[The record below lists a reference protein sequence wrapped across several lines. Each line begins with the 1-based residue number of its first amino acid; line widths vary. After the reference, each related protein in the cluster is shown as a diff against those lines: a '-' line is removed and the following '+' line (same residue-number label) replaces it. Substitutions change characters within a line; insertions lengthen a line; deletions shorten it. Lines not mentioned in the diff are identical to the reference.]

1 MAPTACLTKHLY
13 EKTEVELSFQ
23 CAALAGDAKEA
34 VYWLLELCES
44 GWLAEAWQQLW
55 MAYYDFYAAHNPQFE
70 GELLELM
77 QLRGKRGQL
86 RMIPLLHGASALI
99 GRRRSIA
106 AWLLREGVLARVDKL
121 RKNSAEA
128 APPVVSIS
136 LGGDG
141 GAAIESADESEAE
154 AEAEA
159 KANNR
164 LLERLLTDPVEAAD
178 ALAEIGLEYSKLE
191 NQKLWEIYEGLVDHC
206 DGETQRATWDA
217 VPASKLHIVCALL
230 VFVNEELSIVNN
242 ESKTNSVGVDLTA
255 ACADR
260 ELVSAA
266 LDLLKKT
273 KSTPPRDHLLLWRQY
288 SPRREIG
295 CLADLPRWKEGNGEE
310 LAASLKYG
318 HNWLQFTRGCPYWTR
333 TVRAYKGKR
342 GEDGQVIWA
351 DEQAEERFCAERD
364 YDTEE
369 LPMDVHRAGANLF
382 PKGTKLQWLKKVW
395 NVKPRP
401 DLWSRLLQ
409 P

>member
-1 MAPTACLTKHLY
+1 MASTACFTKHLY
-13 EKTEVELSFQ
+13 EKTEVQLSFQ
-23 CAALAGDAKEA
+23 CAALTGDAKEA

-44 GWLAEAWQQLW
+44 GWIAEAWEQLW
-55 MAYYDFYAAHNPQFE
+55 IAFYDFYAAHNPQFE

-77 QLRGKRGQL
+77 KLSGKRGQL

-106 AWLLREGVLARVDKL
+106 AWLLRQGVLARVDKF
-121 RKNSAEA
+121 RKNSAET
-128 APPVVSIS
+128 APSMVSIS

-141 GAAIESADESEAE
+141 AVIESGDESEGESQAE
-154 AEAEA
+154 AEA
-159 KANNR
+159 NNTI
-164 LLERLLTDPVEAAD
+164 LERLLSNPVEAAD
-178 ALAEIGLEYSKLE
+178 ALAENSFEYSDLE
-191 NQKLWEIYEGLVDHC
+191 NPKLWEIYEELVDHC
-206 DGETQRATWDA
+206 DGDAQRATWDA

-230 VFVNEELSIVNN
+230 VFVNEELSVVHNENN
-242 ESKTNSVGVDLTA
+242 TNIVDLTA
-255 ACADR
+255 ASADR
-260 ELVSAA
+260 ELVNAA

-295 CLADLPRWKEGNGEE
+295 SLVELPRWKEGKVDE
-310 LAASLKYG
+310 LAKSLRYG
-318 HNWLQFTRGCPYWTR
+318 HNWMKFTGGCPYWTR
-333 TVRAYKGKR
+333 TVRAYNGKR
-342 GEDGQVIWA
+342 GADGQVIWA
-351 DEQAEERFCAERD
+351 DEEAEERFYAEGD

-369 LPMDVHRAGANLF
+369 LPMDVHSTGANLF

-401 DLWSRLLQ
+401 ELWNQLLQ

>member
-1 MAPTACLTKHLY
+1 LY
-13 EKTEVELSFQ
+13 EKTEVQLSFQ
-23 CAALAGDAKEA
+23 CAALTGDAKEA

-44 GWLAEAWQQLW
+44 GWIAEAWEQLW
-55 MAYYDFYAAHNPQFE
+55 IAFYDFYAAHNPQFE

-77 QLRGKRGQL
+77 KLSGKRGQL

-106 AWLLREGVLARVDKL
+106 AWLLRQGVLARVDKF
-121 RKNSAEA
+121 RKNSAET
-128 APPVVSIS
+128 APSMVSIS

-141 GAAIESADESEAE
+141 AVIESGDESEGESQAE
-154 AEAEA
+154 AEA
-159 KANNR
+159 NNTI
-164 LLERLLTDPVEAAD
+164 LERLLSNPVEAAD
-178 ALAEIGLEYSKLE
+178 ALAENSFEYSDLE
-191 NQKLWEIYEGLVDHC
+191 NPKLWEIYEELVDHC
-206 DGETQRATWDA
+206 DGDAQRATWDA

-230 VFVNEELSIVNN
+230 VFVNEELSVVHNENN
-242 ESKTNSVGVDLTA
+242 TNIVDLTA
-255 ACADR
+255 ASADR
-260 ELVSAA
+260 ELVNAA

-295 CLADLPRWKEGNGEE
+295 SLVELPRWKEGKVDE
-310 LAASLKYG
+310 LAKSLRYG
-318 HNWLQFTRGCPYWTR
+318 HNWMKFTGGCPYWTR
-333 TVRAYKGKR
+333 TVRAYNGKR
-342 GEDGQVIWA
+342 GADGQVIWA
-351 DEQAEERFCAERD
+351 DEEAEERFYAEGD

-369 LPMDVHRAGANLF
+369 LPMDVHSTGANLF

-401 DLWSRLLQ
+401 ELWNQLLQ

>member
-1 MAPTACLTKHLY
+1 MAPTACFTKHLY

-44 GWLAEAWQQLW
+44 GWVAEAWEQLW

-121 RKNSAEA
+121 RKNSEGTT
-128 APPVVSIS
+128 PPEISIL

-141 GAAIESADESEAE
+141 GAAIESGEESEAE
-154 AEAEA
+154 A
-159 KANNR
+159 NNTI
-164 LLERLLTDPVEAAD
+164 LERLLSDPVEAAGV
-178 ALAEIGLEYSKLE
+178 LAEIIAEYSKLE
-191 NQKLWEIYEGLVDHC
+191 NQKLWEVYEGLVDHC
-206 DGETQRATWDA
+206 DGDAQRATWNA
-217 VPASKLHIVCALL
+217 VSASKLHIVCALL

-260 ELVSAA
+260 ELVTAA

-295 CLADLPRWKEGNGEE
+295 CLADLPRWKEGNGED

-351 DEQAEERFCAERD
+351 DEEAEERFCAERD

-369 LPMDVHRAGANLF
+369 LPVDVHSAGTNLF

-401 DLWSRLLQ
+401 ELWSRLLQ

>member
-13 EKTEVELSFQ
+13 EKAEVQLSFQ

-44 GWLAEAWQQLW
+44 GWIAEAWVQLW

-77 QLRGKRGQL
+77 QLQGKRGQL

-121 RKNSAEA
+121 RKNSEDT

-141 GAAIESADESEAE
+141 GAAIESGDESEAE
-154 AEAEA
+154 AEAEDE
-159 KANNR
+159 ANNTI
-164 LLERLLTDPVEAAD
+164 LERLLSNPVDAAG
-178 ALAEIGLEYSKLE
+178 ALAEIVAEYSSSA
-191 NQKLWEIYEGLVDHC
+191 NPKLWEIYEELVEHC
-206 DGETQRATWDA
+206 DGDAQRATWDA
-217 VPASKLHIVCALL
+217 VPASKLHIICALL
-230 VFVNEELSIVNN
+230 VFVNEELSVVHS

-255 ACADR
+255 ASADR

-295 CLADLPRWKEGNGEE
+295 CLADLPRWKEGNGKE
-310 LAASLKYG
+310 LAESVRYG
-318 HNWLQFTRGCPYWTR
+318 HNWLQFTLGCPYWTR
-333 TVRAYKGKR
+333 TVRVYKGKR
-342 GEDGQVIWA
+342 RKDGQVIWA
-351 DEQAEERFCAERD
+351 DEEAEERFCAERD

-401 DLWSRLLQ
+401 ELWSRLLQ